1 MAVKESGVDVHLICG
16 ERSKPVPPPRPVE
29 RGEWENEWLTERAAG
44 VAVFSGRIHVS
55 VSARASREAWD
66 ANAGM
71 KSALFTADWQF
82 QSPIE
87 RERAG
92 GEDLEK

>member
-1 MAVKESGVDVHLICG
+1 MPVHQVNSIQDQ
-16 ERSKPVPPPRPVE
+16 
-29 RGEWENEWLTERAAG
+29 
-44 VAVFSGRIHVS
+44 IDH
-55 VSARASREAWD
+55 SREAWD

-71 KSALFTADWQF
+71 KSAFFTADWQF

-92 GEDLEK
+92 GEDLER

>member
-1 MAVKESGVDVHLICG
+1 M
-16 ERSKPVPPPRPVE
+16 
-29 RGEWENEWLTERAAG
+29 ERAAG

-71 KSALFTADWQF
+71 KYALFTADWQF

-87 RERAG
+87 RG
-92 GEDLEK
+92 HVEKSLCHCAPRLPDEAATAVLATLNMQSAADNDPYM